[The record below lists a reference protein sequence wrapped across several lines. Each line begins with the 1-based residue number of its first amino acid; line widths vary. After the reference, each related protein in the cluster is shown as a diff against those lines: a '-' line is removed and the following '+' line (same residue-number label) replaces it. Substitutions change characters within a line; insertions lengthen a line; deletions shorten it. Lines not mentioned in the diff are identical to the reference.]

1 MNLKMQYA
9 TTRDG
14 VRIAYGTAGSGPTVV
29 RVPSLPFSHS
39 QREWERGSDFY
50 EKLAE
55 KWRIVQF
62 DPRGTGLSE
71 RNIDDFS
78 LETRLL
84 DIEAVLDKLG
94 AGPVPLHGIGWSG
107 PLVVTYAVRN
117 PERVSHVILDD
128 SMARTQDFMNI
139 PQIRALDQLT
149 GQWDTF
155 LEYLAFMIY
164 GYGREQAAPIV
175 EQMKA
180 CVSPEG
186 ARMIF
191 NSARGDDVSEL
202 LPLVTQPALVVQ
214 HKAMTEQSEE
224 AARELAALM
233 PNASLVM
240 LDGRAAD
247 DTGRIIHAIADLLGT
262 EHAEHHAPPQPAPAP
277 ATASGVRTILFTDLV
292 SHTEMM
298 SRLGDAKGRKVLRE
312 HEEVTRRLL
321 SEHGGDEVKSMGDG
335 FMASFGSVTKGVEC
349 AIALQR
355 AFYERNSEPGR
366 GGSRTAPT
374 TNAGAN
380 TSVEPLSI
388 RVGLNVGEP
397 IEDGG
402 DLFGATVIMAS
413 RIAAKAAEGEILV
426 ANAVRE
432 LSAGKG
438 FLFADRGDFVAK
450 GFEEPVR
457 VYEVRWR
464 D

>member
-14 VRIAYGTAGSGPTVV
+14 VRIAYGAAGSGPTLV

-39 QREWERGSDFY
+39 QREWESGSDFY

-78 LETRLL
+78 LEKRLL
-84 DIEAVLDKLG
+84 DIEAVLDKLD
-94 AGPVPLHGIGWSG
+94 AGPVALHGIGWSG
-107 PLVVTYAVRN
+107 PLVVTYAVRH

-128 SMARTQDFMNI
+128 SQARTQDFMNI

-155 LEYLAFMIY
+155 LEYLAYMIY
-164 GYGREQAAPIV
+164 GYGREEAAPIV
-175 EQMKA
+175 AHMKA

-191 NSARGDDVSEL
+191 LSARGDDVSEL
-202 LPLVTQPALVVQ
+202 LPMVTQPALVLQ
-214 HKAMTEQSEE
+214 HKGMAEQSEE

-233 PNASLVM
+233 PNASLVI
-240 LDGRAAD
+240 LEGQAAD
-247 DTGRIIHAIADLLGT
+247 DTARIVHAIADLLGT
-262 EHAEHHAPPQPAPAP
+262 EHDHHAPALPPTPPPEAF
-277 ATASGVRTILFTDLV
+277 SGVRTILFTDLV
-292 SHTEMM
+292 SHSEMM
-298 SRLGDAKGRKVLRE
+298 SRLGDAKGRTVLRE

-321 SEHGGDEVKSMGDG
+321 NEYGGDEVKSMGDG

-355 AFYERNSEPGR
+355 AFAERND
-366 GGSRTAPT
+366 
-374 TNAGAN
+374 AGD
-380 TSVEPLSI
+380 EPLRI

-457 VYEVRWR
+457 VYEVHWR

>member
-1 MNLKMQYA
+1 MQYA
-9 TTRDG
+9 TAGDG
-14 VRIAYGTAGSGPTVV
+14 VRIAYGTAGNGPTLL

-39 QREWERGSDFY
+39 QREWENGSEFY
-50 EKLAE
+50 EKLTE
-55 KWRIVQF
+55 KWSVVQF

-71 RNIDDFS
+71 RNIEDFS

-84 DIEAVLDKLG
+84 DIEAVLDKLDVG
-94 AGPVPLHGIGWSG
+94 QVALHGIGWSG
-107 PLVVTYAVRN
+107 PLVVTYAVRH
-117 PERVSHVILDD
+117 PERVSHLILDD
-128 SMARTQDFMNI
+128 SHARTEDFMNI

-155 LEYLAFMIY
+155 LEYLVYMIY
-164 GYGREQAAPIV
+164 GYGREEAAPMV
-175 EQMKA
+175 EHLRA

-186 ARMIF
+186 AQLIF
-191 NSARGDDVSEL
+191 DSARGDDVSEL
-202 LPLVTQPALVVQ
+202 LPMVTQPTLVVQ
-214 HKAMTEQSEE
+214 HKEMNQQSEE
-224 AARELAALM
+224 SARELAALI
-233 PNASLVM
+233 PNARLVM
-240 LDGRAAD
+240 IDGQAAD

-262 EHAEHHAPPQPAPAP
+262 EHEHHTPPPPTPTP

-298 SRLGDAKGRKVLRE
+298 YRLGDEKGRKVLRE
-312 HEEVTRRLL
+312 HEEMTRRQLN
-321 SEHGGDEVKSMGDG
+321 EYGGDEVKSMGDG
-335 FMASFGSVTKGVEC
+335 FMASFGSVSKAVEC

-355 AFYERNSEPGR
+355 AFARHNETGE
-366 GGSRTAPT
+366 
-374 TNAGAN
+374 
-380 TSVEPLSI
+380 EPLNI

-402 DLFGATVIMAS
+402 DLFGATVILAA
-413 RIAAKAAEGEILV
+413 RIAAKAESGEILV
-426 ANAVRE
+426 ANAIRE

>member
-1 MNLKMQYA
+1 MQYA
-9 TTRDG
+9 MASDG
-14 VRIAYGTAGSGPTVV
+14 VRIAYGTAGDGPTLL

-39 QREWERGSDFY
+39 QREWERGSEFY
-50 EKLAE
+50 GQLAE
-55 KWRIVQF
+55 KWTVVQM

-84 DIEAVLDKLG
+84 DIEAVLDNLG
-94 AGPVPLHGIGWSG
+94 AGPVALHGIGWSG
-107 PLVVTYAVRN
+107 PLVVTYAVRH
-117 PERVSHVILDD
+117 PERVSHLILDD
-128 SMARTQDFMNI
+128 SHARTEDLMNI

-155 LEYLAFMIY
+155 LEYLVYMIY
-164 GYGREQAAPIV
+164 GYGREEAAPIV
-175 EQMKA
+175 EHMRA

-186 ARMIF
+186 AQLIF
-191 NSARGDDVSEL
+191 ESARGDDVSEL
-202 LPLVTQPALVVQ
+202 LPMVTQPTLVVQ
-214 HKAMTEQSEE
+214 HEAMTEQSEG
-224 AARELAALM
+224 AARELAALV
-233 PNASLVM
+233 PNARLVM
-240 LDGRAAD
+240 IEGQAAD
-247 DTGRIIHAIADLLGT
+247 GTGRIIHAIADLLGT
-262 EHAEHHAPPQPAPAP
+262 EHDHTTPPPPATAP

-298 SRLGDAKGRKVLRE
+298 SRLGDEKGRVVLRE
-312 HEEVTRRLL
+312 HEDVTRRLL
-321 SEHGGDEVKSMGDG
+321 NEHGGDEVKSMGDG
-335 FMASFGSVTKGVEC
+335 FMASFGSVTKGVKC
-349 AIALQR
+349 AIELQR
-355 AFYERNSEPGR
+355 AFARYSETGD
-366 GGSRTAPT
+366 
-374 TNAGAN
+374 
-380 TSVEPLSI
+380 EPLTV

-413 RIAAKAAEGEILV
+413 RIAAKAEAGEILV

-450 GFEEPVR
+450 GFEESVR

>member
-1 MNLKMQYA
+1 MELNMQYA
-9 TTRDG
+9 TTKDG
-14 VRIAYGTAGSGPTVV
+14 VRIAFGTAGSGPTLI

-39 QREWERGSDFY
+39 QREWENGSEFFD
-50 EKLAE
+50 KLAE
-55 KWRIVQF
+55 KWRVIQF
-62 DPRGTGLSE
+62 DPRGIGLSE
-71 RNIDDFS
+71 RDIEDFS

-84 DIEAVLDKLG
+84 DIDAVLDKLG
-94 AGPVPLHGIGWSG
+94 VGPVALHGIGWSG
-107 PLVVTYAVRN
+107 PLVVTYAVRY
-117 PERVSHVILDD
+117 PERVSHLILDD
-128 SMARTQDFMNI
+128 TMARTEDFMNM

-155 LEYLAFMIY
+155 LEYLAYMIY

-175 EQMKA
+175 EHWRT

-186 ARMIF
+186 AQKIF
-191 NSARGDDVSEL
+191 ESARGDDVSEL
-202 LPLVTQPALVVQ
+202 LPLVTHPTLVVQ
-214 HKAMTEQSEE
+214 HKGMNLKAEE
-224 AARELAALM
+224 AARELAAM
-233 PNASLVM
+233 IPNARLVM
-240 LDGRAAD
+240 VDGQAAD

-262 EHAEHHAPPQPAPAP
+262 EHEHGAPPPTKV

-298 SRLGDAKGRKVLRE
+298 SRLGDEKGRKVLRE
-312 HEEVTRRLL
+312 HEELTRRQLA
-321 SEHGGDEVKSMGDG
+321 EYGGDEVKSMGDG
-335 FMASFGSVTKGVEC
+335 FMASFGSVLKAVEC

-355 AFYERNSEPGR
+355 AFARHNETGE
-366 GGSRTAPT
+366 
-374 TNAGAN
+374 
-380 TSVEPLSI
+380 EPLSV

-402 DLFGATVIMAS
+402 DLFGATVILAA
-413 RIAAKAAEGEILV
+413 RIAAKAEGSEILV

-457 VYEVRWR
+457 IYEVRWR

>member
-1 MNLKMQYA
+1 MQFA
-9 TTRDG
+9 TARDG
-14 VRIAYGTAGSGPTVV
+14 TRIAFGTAGSGPTLL

-39 QREWERGSDFY
+39 QREWENGSEFY

-55 KWRIVQF
+55 KWSVVQF

-71 RNIDDFS
+71 RNIEDFS

-84 DIEAVLDKLG
+84 DIEAVLDKLDV
-94 AGPVPLHGIGWSG
+94 GPVALHGIGWSG
-107 PLVVTYAVRN
+107 PLVVTYAVRH
-117 PERVSHVILDD
+117 PERVSHLILDD
-128 SMARTQDFMNI
+128 SHARTQDFMNI
-139 PQIRALDQLT
+139 PEIRALDQLT

-155 LEYLAFMIY
+155 LEYLTFMIY
-164 GYGREQAAPIV
+164 GYGRDQAAPIV
-175 EQMKA
+175 EFMKA

-186 ARMIF
+186 AQLIF
-191 NSARGDDVSEL
+191 ESARGDDVTGL
-202 LPLVTQPALVVQ
+202 LPEITQPTLVVQ
-214 HKAMTEQSEE
+214 HKGVTERSEE
-224 AARELAALM
+224 SARELAALI

-240 LDGRAAD
+240 LDGQAAD
-247 DTGRIIHAIADLLGT
+247 DTGRIVHAIADLLGT
-262 EHAEHHAPPQPAPAP
+262 EHEHRAPPPPTPTPARG
-277 ATASGVRTILFTDLV
+277 SGVRTILFTDLV

-298 SRLGDAKGRKVLRE
+298 SRLGDEKGRKVLRE
-312 HEEVTRRLL
+312 HEEMTRRQLN
-321 SEHGGDEVKSMGDG
+321 EYGGDEVKSMGDG
-335 FMASFGSVTKGVEC
+335 FMASFGSVSKAVEC
-349 AIALQR
+349 AIALQG
-355 AFYERNSEPGR
+355 AFARHNETGD
-366 GGSRTAPT
+366 
-374 TNAGAN
+374 
-380 TSVEPLSI
+380 EPLSV

-402 DLFGATVIMAS
+402 DLFGATVIMAA
-413 RIAAKAAEGEILV
+413 RIAAKAEGDEILV

>member
-1 MNLKMQYA
+1 MQYA
-9 TTRDG
+9 TASDG
-14 VRIAYGTAGSGPTVV
+14 VRIAYGTAGDGPTVV

-39 QREWERGSDFY
+39 QREWENGSDFY
-50 EKLAE
+50 EKLAD

-62 DPRGTGLSE
+62 DPRGIGLSE
-71 RNIDDFS
+71 RNVDDFS
-78 LETRLL
+78 LEKRML
-84 DIEAVLDKLG
+84 DIDAVLDKLDVG
-94 AGPVPLHGIGWSG
+94 AVPLHGIGWSG
-107 PLVVTYAVRN
+107 PLVVTYAVRH
-117 PERVSHVILDD
+117 PERVSHLILDD
-128 SMARTQDFMNI
+128 SHARTQDFMNM

-155 LEYLAFMIY
+155 LEYLVYMIY

-175 EQMKA
+175 EYMRA

-186 ARMIF
+186 AQLIF
-191 NSARGDDVSEL
+191 ENARGDDVSDL
-202 LPLVTQPALVVQ
+202 LPQVTQPSLVVQ
-214 HKAMTEQSEE
+214 HKGMTDQSEE
-224 AARELAALM
+224 SGRELAALM

-240 LDGRAAD
+240 LDGQAAD
-247 DTGRIIHAIADLLGT
+247 DTDRIIHAIADFLGT
-262 EHAEHHAPPQPAPAP
+262 EHAEHHAPKTAATPPS
-277 ATASGVRTILFTDLV
+277 TASGVRTILFTDLV
-292 SHTEMM
+292 SHSEMM
-298 SRLGDAKGRKVLRE
+298 SRLGDEQGRKVLRE
-312 HEEVTRRLL
+312 HEDVTRRLL
-321 SEHGGDEVKSMGDG
+321 SEYGGDEVKSMGDG

-355 AFYERNSEPGR
+355 AFARHNESGD
-366 GGSRTAPT
+366 
-374 TNAGAN
+374 
-380 TSVEPLSI
+380 EPLTV

-402 DLFGATVIMAS
+402 DLFGATVIMAA
-413 RIAAKAAEGEILV
+413 RIAAKAEAAEILV

>member
-1 MNLKMQYA
+1 MQYA
-9 TTRDG
+9 TAGDG
-14 VRIAYGTAGSGPTVV
+14 VRIAYGTAGDGPTLL

-39 QREWERGSDFY
+39 QREWENGSEFF

-55 KWRIVQF
+55 KWSVVQF

-71 RNIDDFS
+71 RKIEDFS

-84 DIEAVLDKLG
+84 DIEAVLDKIG
-94 AGPVPLHGIGWSG
+94 GGPVALHGIGWSG
-107 PLVVTYAVRN
+107 PLVVTYAVRH
-117 PERVSHVILDD
+117 PERVSHLILDD
-128 SMARTQDFMNI
+128 SHARTEDFMNI

-155 LEYLAFMIY
+155 LEYLVYMIY
-164 GYGREQAAPIV
+164 GYGREEAAPMV
-175 EQMKA
+175 EFMRA

-186 ARMIF
+186 AQLIF
-191 NSARGDDVSEL
+191 DSARGDDVSEL
-202 LPLVTQPALVVQ
+202 LPTVTQPTLVVQ
-214 HKAMTEQSEE
+214 HKKITQQGEE
-224 AARELAALM
+224 TARELAALI
-233 PNASLVM
+233 PNARLVM
-240 LDGRAAD
+240 IDGQAAD

-262 EHAEHHAPPQPAPAP
+262 EHAEHHAPPPPSPTP

-292 SHTEMM
+292 SHAEMM
-298 SRLGDAKGRKVLRE
+298 SRLGDEKGRAVLRE
-312 HEEVTRRLL
+312 HEDLTRRQLV
-321 SEHGGDEVKSMGDG
+321 EFGGDEVKSMGDG
-335 FMASFGSVTKGVEC
+335 FMASFGSVSKAVEC
-349 AIALQR
+349 AVALQR
-355 AFYERNSEPGR
+355 AFASYNETGD
-366 GGSRTAPT
+366 
-374 TNAGAN
+374 
-380 TSVEPLSI
+380 EPLSV

-402 DLFGATVIMAS
+402 DLFGATVIMAA
-413 RIAAKAAEGEILV
+413 RIAAKAEPGEILV

>member
-1 MNLKMQYA
+1 MQFA
-9 TTRDG
+9 TAGDG
-14 VRIAYGTAGSGPTVV
+14 VRIAYGTAGDGPTLL

-39 QREWERGSDFY
+39 QREWENGSEFF
-50 EKLAE
+50 EKMAE
-55 KWRIVQF
+55 KWTVVQF

-71 RNIDDFS
+71 RKIDDFS

-84 DIEAVLDKLG
+84 DIEAVLDKLD

-107 PLVVTYAVRN
+107 PLVVTYAVRH
-117 PERVSHVILDD
+117 PERVSHLILDD
-128 SMARTQDFMNI
+128 SHARTQDFMNI
-139 PQIRALDQLT
+139 PEIRALDQLT

-155 LEYLAFMIY
+155 LEYLAFMLY
-164 GYGREQAAPIV
+164 GYGREEAAPIV
-175 EQMKA
+175 EHMRA

-186 ARMIF
+186 AQLIF
-191 NSARGDDVSEL
+191 QSARGDDVSDL
-202 LPLVTQPALVVQ
+202 LPMVTQPTLVVQ
-214 HKAMTEQSEE
+214 HKGLTPQAEE
-224 AARELAALM
+224 SGRELAALI
-233 PNASLVM
+233 PNARLVM
-240 LDGRAAD
+240 IDGQAAD
-247 DTGRIIHAIADLLGT
+247 DTGRIVHAIADLLGT
-262 EHAEHHAPPQPAPAP
+262 EHDHRAPPRPAPTP
-277 ATASGVRTILFTDLV
+277 ATVSGVRTILFTDLV

-298 SRLGDAKGRKVLRE
+298 SRLGDEKGRTVLRE
-312 HEEVTRRLL
+312 HEDMTRRQLN
-321 SEHGGDEVKSMGDG
+321 EYGGDEVKSMGDG
-335 FMASFGSVTKGVEC
+335 FMASFGSVSKAVEC

-355 AFYERNSEPGR
+355 AFARHNETGE
-366 GGSRTAPT
+366 
-374 TNAGAN
+374 
-380 TSVEPLSI
+380 EPLSV

-402 DLFGATVIMAS
+402 DLFGATVIMAA
-413 RIAAKAAEGEILV
+413 RIAAKAEGNEILV

>member
-1 MNLKMQYA
+1 LNMQYVTA
-9 TTRDG
+9 RDG
-14 VRIAYGTAGSGPTVV
+14 VRIAFGTAGDGPTLV

-39 QREWERGSDFY
+39 QREWENGSEFY
-50 EKLAE
+50 ERLAE

-94 AGPVPLHGIGWSG
+94 TGPVALHGMGWSG
-107 PLVVTYAVRN
+107 PLVVTYAVRH
-117 PERVSHVILDD
+117 PERVSHLILDD
-128 SMARTQDFMNI
+128 SMARTEDFMNL

-149 GQWDTF
+149 GQWDLF
-155 LEYLAFMIY
+155 LEYVAYMIY
-164 GYGREQAAPIV
+164 GYGREEAAPVV
-175 EQMKA
+175 EHLRA

-186 ARMIF
+186 AQLIF
-191 NSARGDDVSEL
+191 DQARGDDVSDL
-202 LPLVTQPALVVQ
+202 LPLVTQPTLVVQ
-214 HKAMTEQSEE
+214 HEEMNQQAEE
-224 AARELAALM
+224 AARELAALI
-233 PNASLVM
+233 PNARLVM
-240 LDGRAAD
+240 IAGQAAD

-262 EHAEHHAPPQPAPAP
+262 EHAEHHAPPPSSPAPAI
-277 ATASGVRTILFTDLV
+277 ASGVRTILFTDLV

-298 SRLGDAKGRKVLRE
+298 SRLGDEKGRAVLRE
-312 HEEVTRRLL
+312 HEDLTRRQLV
-321 SEHGGDEVKSMGDG
+321 EFGGDEVKSMGDG
-335 FMASFGSVTKGVEC
+335 FMASFGSVSKAVEC
-349 AIALQR
+349 AIAMQR
-355 AFYERNSEPGR
+355 AFARHNETDE
-366 GGSRTAPT
+366 
-374 TNAGAN
+374 
-380 TSVEPLSI
+380 EPLSV

-402 DLFGATVIMAS
+402 DLFGATVIMAA
-413 RIAAKAAEGEILV
+413 RIAAKAEGGEILV

>member
-1 MNLKMQYA
+1 MELNMQYA
-9 TTRDG
+9 TARDG
-14 VRIAYGTAGSGPTVV
+14 VRIAFGTAGDGPTVL

-39 QREWERGSDFY
+39 QREWENGSEFY

-71 RNIDDFS
+71 RNVDDFS

-94 AGPVPLHGIGWSG
+94 TSPVALHGIGWSG
-107 PLVVTYAVRN
+107 PAVVTFAVQN
-117 PERVSHVILDD
+117 PERVSHLILDD
-128 SMARTQDFMNI
+128 SMARTADFMNM

-155 LEYLAFMIY
+155 LEYLVYMIY

-175 EQMKA
+175 EHMRG
-180 CVSPEG
+180 CVSPEV
-186 ARMIF
+186 AQLIF
-191 NSARGDDVSEL
+191 NQARGDDVSEL
-202 LPLVTQPALVVQ
+202 LPMVTHPTLVVQ
-214 HKAMTEQSEE
+214 HKETTPQAEE
-224 AARELAALM
+224 AAREIAALV
-233 PNASLVM
+233 PNARLVM
-240 LDGRAAD
+240 IDGQAAD

-262 EHAEHHAPPQPAPAP
+262 EHAEHHAAPPSSPKP

-298 SRLGDAKGRKVLRE
+298 SRLGDEKGRAVLRE
-312 HEEVTRRLL
+312 HENLTRRQLV
-321 SEHGGDEVKSMGDG
+321 EFGGDEVKSMGDG
-335 FMASFGSVTKGVEC
+335 FMASFGSVVKAVEC
-349 AIALQR
+349 AIAVQR
-355 AFYERNSEPGR
+355 AFNKHNETGE
-366 GGSRTAPT
+366 
-374 TNAGAN
+374 
-380 TSVEPLSI
+380 EPLSV

-402 DLFGATVIMAS
+402 DLFGATVIMAA
-413 RIAAKAAEGEILV
+413 RIADKAEGGEILV